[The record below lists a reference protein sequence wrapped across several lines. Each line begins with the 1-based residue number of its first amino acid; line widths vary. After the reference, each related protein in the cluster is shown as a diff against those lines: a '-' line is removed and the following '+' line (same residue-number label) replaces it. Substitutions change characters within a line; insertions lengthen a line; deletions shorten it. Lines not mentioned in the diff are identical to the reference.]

1 MLYKSLTSWLVA
13 VAILSIGATALAVD
27 TKLDSKITSVTV
39 FNDRALVNRTVEVDL
54 AVGSHSITIPDIPL
68 IADEQSIRASATGE
82 NMVIQGLK
90 HAIVSMPFD
99 SARIE
104 ALNHILDTLY
114 NHQLAALNDRK
125 SVLEMQKSMLDQLIA
140 NAGKTLSDDM
150 TKVAFDAKNWEQ
162 AYTFISRNL
171 SFVVDSLRAI
181 GLESAGISNRCSK
194 LEAELNRLK
203 SDAMQ
208 QTRHVTIDV
217 EVESAGRSH
226 LSIAYLVT
234 QASWSPI
241 YNARLIDSDSVELSY
256 FGQVTQN
263 TGEDW
268 EDVKLTLSTAS
279 PNRIMF
285 PGELSA
291 KTLATREGFDIEYGN
306 SESGIVQKVEHKIVI
321 AERDLLRVTET
332 ADFSQIRAEDIK
344 NMPVATV
351 SELLR
356 LRTGVVDSGRGLVAV
371 NSVSTSLSTS
381 FIVLKL
387 ETIPSGEQSTRTTI
401 AQWVL
406 DGDETLVARPQNF
419 QSVFRFMKMK
429 NTTGAPLLPGTIN
442 LFAQNDYI
450 GRFNS
455 PYLVLPD
462 EDFGMPFG
470 VDDGIEIKRE
480 INDRLNFVDG
490 DKRGHSET
498 VTITLVNKSG
508 FERTV
513 ELEEA
518 LFTSND
524 SRVKIDFKSIVPKP
538 IETDRE
544 NKAKWQ
550 VKLAPSGKETVSISY
565 KIEYPHSIQL
575 SGL

>member
-1 MLYKSLTSWLVA
+1 MYKTFTHWM
-13 VAILSIGATALAVD
+13 VAIAILAIGTSGLAAD
-27 TKLDSKITSVTV
+27 KKLNSKISSVTV
-39 FNDRALVNRTVEVDL
+39 FSDRALVNRSVDVDL
-54 AVGSHSITIPDIPL
+54 TLGSHTLTISDIPL
-68 IADEQSIRASATGE
+68 IADEQSIRASAAGAD
-82 NMVIQGLK
+82 MVIQGLR
-90 HAIVSMPFD
+90 HTIVTTPSD
-99 SARIE
+99 SSRIDII
-104 ALNHILDTLY
+104 NDVLDTLY
-114 NHQLAALNDRK
+114 NRQLATLNDRK

-171 SFVVDSLRAI
+171 SSVIDSLRAI
-181 GLESAGISNRCSK
+181 GLESAEIIDRCST
-194 LEAELNRLK
+194 LETELAELRSKALV
-203 SDAMQ
+203 
-208 QTRHVTIDV
+208 QTRQVSVDV
-217 EVESAGRSH
+217 EVESAGKSRI
-226 LSIAYLVT
+226 SIAYLVPH
-234 QASWSPI
+234 ASWSPI

-268 EDVKLTLSTAS
+268 KNVKLTLSTAS

-291 KTLATREGFDIEYGN
+291 KILATREGFDIEYGN
-306 SESGIVQKVEHKIVI
+306 SESGIIQQGEHEIVTT
-321 AERDLLRVTET
+321 ERDLLRVTET
-332 ADFSQIRAEDIK
+332 ASLSQISAENFK

-356 LRTGVVDSGRGLVAV
+356 NQTGIIKARRGLVAV
-371 NSVSTSLSTS
+371 DSVSSSLSTN
-381 FIVLKL
+381 FIVLQP
-387 ETIPSGEQSTRTTI
+387 ETIPSGEQSTRTAI

-406 DGDETLVARPQNF
+406 EGDESLVARPQNF
-419 QSVFRFMKMK
+419 QSVFRFMNMK
-429 NTTGAPLLPGTIN
+429 NTTGVPLLPGTIN
-442 LFAQNDYI
+442 LFAQSDYI
-450 GRFNS
+450 GRFTS
-455 PYLVLPD
+455 PFLVRPD
-462 EDFGMPFG
+462 EEFEMPFG

-480 INDRLNFVDG
+480 INDRLNSVDG
-490 DKRGHSET
+490 DKLAHSET

-508 FERTV
+508 IDRTV

-518 LFTSND
+518 LLTSND
-524 SRVKIDFKSIVPKP
+524 SRVKIDFKSIFPKP

-550 VKLAPSGKETVSISY
+550 VMLKPSDKETVSISY
-565 KIEYPHSIQL
+565 KIEYPRSIQL